1 MAAAR
6 ARTDD
11 PSKPPHLSFFRVAP
25 AGVTIVPPERRLG
38 ILSAAFN
45 PITRAHLALAHSAYD
60 HYQLHE
66 VLFVLPIT
74 QPHKRIYDAPIE
86 ARLQM
91 MNLAVQ
97 GNPAFSIGACT
108 HGLFIDICRATT
120 VAYPPQTRLWFITGR
135 DATEEAPSRCR
146 INRLSVSMR
155 LTYIIYPL
163 PANTA
168 ISPQPR
174 SVPAWPRERRSASGC
189 RHRYCA
195 TFRNITCI
203 RGVRSHPR
211 HSMESILCLRQASLS
226 SPPRLRRR
234 RCVPSEVGFLARQ
247 DRNYRPSLP
256 RPRWA
261 RGSGAGGKRRA
272 WLDGKAVVRQPPTR
286 SPTPPTGS

>member
-135 DATEEAPSRCR
+135 YAAERILTWPYPDPAAALGELFARAELLVADRGGAFALPDQPLVREHAAHIHHLPLAGEYSHISATEIRT
-146 INRLSVSMR
+146 RL
-155 LTYIIYPL
+155 
-163 PANTA
+163 AKG
-168 ISPQPR
+168 
-174 SVPAWPRERRSASGC
+174 E
-189 RHRYCA
+189 
-195 TFRNITCI
+195 
-203 RGVRSHPR
+203 
-211 HSMESILCLRQASLS
+211 
-226 SPPRLRRR
+226 
-234 RCVPSEVGFLARQ
+234 EVGERVPPPVLRYIQ
-247 DRNYRPSLP
+247 EHHLYQ
-256 RPRWA
+256 
-261 RGSGAGGKRRA
+261 GSSE
-272 WLDGKAVVRQPPTR
+272 PP
-286 SPTPPTGS
+286 PA